1 MGTVFLAEHTLL
13 GRHAAIKV
21 LLPELSSKR
30 ASVDRFF
37 NEARATSA
45 ISDPGIVQVFDFGF
59 TADNIAYIVMELLE
73 GEQLDLRLRRVG
85 TLAPADALRIT
96 RQVAGSLGAAHAA
109 GVIHRDLKPE
119 NLYMIRDPEAPGG
132 ERPKILDFGIAKL
145 GDDVPDRIRTRTGA
159 VLGTPLYMSP
169 EQCNGAGQVD
179 HRADIYSLGCV
190 IFHLLTGHPP
200 FDLPGV
206 GAIISAHM
214 REPALPPS
222 SVVGPLPPG
231 LDELV
236 LRCLAKRP
244 ADRFATTLELQQA
257 CDAILAQI
265 TPTGPATS
273 ASMWAGKSRS
283 LPPDG
288 DVPHTLPAYDPPRT
302 TLGNSAGQPS
312 VLVPR
317 RRMGLWIGLAAL
329 AGGTG
334 AAIAVLTAH
343 GGHTTAAAPAQAEV
357 VVVDAPSATEWA
369 DLAAAPVVTLPS
381 DAGAADAAVVVR
393 DPALSEPVG
402 GSAAEPPAGPPGR
415 APPSATPR
423 KLAPAK
429 PAPAKPAGKAP
440 TTKPRAED
448 LYDDRN

>member
-1 MGTVFLAEHTLL
+1 
-13 GRHAAIKV
+13 
-21 LLPELSSKR
+21 
-30 ASVDRFF
+30 
-37 NEARATSA
+37 
-45 ISDPGIVQVFDFGF
+45 
-59 TADNIAYIVMELLE
+59 MELLE

-85 TLAPADALRIT
+85 PLPPADALRIT

-109 GVIHRDLKPE
+109 GIVHRDLKPE
-119 NLYMIRDPEAPGG
+119 NLYMIRDPEAPSG

-190 IFHLLTGHPP
+190 MFHLLTGHPP

-236 LRCLAKRP
+236 LRCLAKPP

-265 TPTGPATS
+265 TTLEPATS
-273 ASMWAGKSRS
+273 APLWAGRSRS
-283 LPPDG
+283 LPSD
-288 DVPHTLPAYDPPRT
+288 DLPHTLPAYDPPRT

-312 VLVPR
+312 VVAPR

-343 GGHTTAAAPAQAEV
+343 GGPATSAAVPAQAEV
-357 VVVDAPSATEWA
+357 VVADAPSATAWA
-369 DLAAAPVVTLPS
+369 DLAVAPAVAAPS
-381 DAGAADAAVVVR
+381 DAGAADAAVLR
-393 DPALSEPVG
+393 DDAP
-402 GSAAEPPAGPPGR
+402 AEPPAEPHRR
-415 APPSATPR
+415 APPSATTR
-423 KLAPAK
+423 KPV
-429 PAPAKPAGKAP
+429 PAKPAGKGP
-440 TTKPRAED
+440 TTKPKAED